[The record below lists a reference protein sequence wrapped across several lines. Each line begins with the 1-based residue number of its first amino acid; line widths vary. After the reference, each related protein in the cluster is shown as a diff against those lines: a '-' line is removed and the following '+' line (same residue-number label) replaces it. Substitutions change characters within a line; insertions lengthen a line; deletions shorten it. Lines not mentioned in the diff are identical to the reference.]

1 MEKDIIPKPYLFLK
15 YFKNIILFPTVYS
28 LYKLLYFTPV
38 MTLHYKYYI
47 YKITFLFFQCLKYFF
62 ETLLENSDRFLND
75 AKYQSIFHNMFFTKA
90 QKKDEK
96 IVEIE
101 QTISNIL
108 PSLTELITKIDKDSN
123 LNL

>member
-1 MEKDIIPKPYLFLK
+1 
-15 YFKNIILFPTVYS
+15 
-28 LYKLLYFTPV
+28 

-47 YKITFLFFQCLKYFF
+47 YKITFLFLQCLKYFF

-90 QKKDEK
+90 EKKDEK

-108 PSLTELITKIDKDSN
+108 PSLTELITKIDKDPQFKPLDTPHLLEYLCQYFKYFTCLSFLPLQFN
-123 LNL
+123 DKTFS